1 MVEPHARGPAPVP
14 FGRALGLW
22 AWIGLISF
30 GGPAGQIA
38 LLHREL
44 VERRQWIAEGRF
56 LNALNFC
63 MLLPG
68 PEAQQLATY
77 CGWMLHGTRGAIAA
91 GGLFVLPSALLLFG
105 LAWLYA
111 ALGALPATEAFF
123 RAFEPAVVAIVLVA
137 LTHVGKRALKR
148 PMHVVIAGL
157 ALVALTLGV
166 PFPAVVVTAALVGWC
181 DAVIRARRAPAAVVA
196 PVASPA
202 PQIPDRPNP
211 WRALRTATVCG
222 GLWWTPVFAC
232 WWILGRESVFVD
244 LGLFFS
250 KAALVTFGGA
260 YAVLPYIA
268 TASVETY
275 AWTDPEAVM
284 VGLALAETTPGPLIM
299 VTQWIGTL
307 AAWNEPLGGSPVV
320 SAALGAALVTWVTFL
335 PCFLFILVGAPY
347 VERLTQNTRLAAALA
362 AITAAVVGGIVSLA
376 LWFARRALFEP
387 DFEPRW
393 IAIAAAATF
402 LVALLRWRWS
412 MHAVVGAAAC
422 LGLVQALLA

>member
-1 MVEPHARGPAPVP
+1 MREHIPGATLPIP
-14 FGRALGLW
+14 FGRAVRLW

-30 GGPAGQIA
+30 GGPAGHIA

-44 VERRQWIAEGRF
+44 VERRQWIPESRF
-56 LNALNFC
+56 LHALNFC

-91 GGLFVLPSALLLFG
+91 GGLFVLPSAVLLFG

-137 LTHVGKRALKR
+137 LARVGKRALRR
-148 PMHVVIAGL
+148 PLHVAIAVL
-157 ALVALTLGV
+157 SLVALTLGA
-166 PFPAVVVTAALVGWC
+166 PFPAVVGGAALVGWG
-181 DAVIRARRAPAAVVA
+181 DALARRASFTSVAAGASTA
-196 PVASPA
+196 PEVSM
-202 PQIPDRPNP
+202 RPNP
-211 WRALRTATVCG
+211 WHALRTGAVCG
-222 GLWWTPVFAC
+222 VLWWTPVLVC
-232 WWILGRESVFVD
+232 WWILGSDSVFVE

-307 AAWNEPLGGSPVV
+307 AAWNDPLGNSPVA

-335 PCFLFILVGAPY
+335 PCYLFILVGAPY
-347 VERLTQNTRLAAALA
+347 VEHLTQNTRLAAALA
-362 AITAAVVGGIVSLA
+362 AITAAVVGGMASLA
-376 LWFARRALFEP
+376 LWFAGRALFEP
-387 DFEPRW
+387 DETPRW
-393 IAIAAAATF
+393 LAIGAA
-402 LVALLRWRWS
+402 VAFWYALARRGWS